1 MANDK
6 VYLLIGGAQGSGIE
20 TTSYV
25 LTAALARR
33 GYGVLSNREYFSN
46 IVGRHSYIQ
55 MAVSSEG
62 IPRSHTFPVDFVGA
76 IDAETV
82 FTHYDDVR
90 EGGYLL
96 YDKDTQ
102 NTRLIQIKSMEPELA
117 ERLKERFQEMGIEP
131 KLASLID
138 YLANNVGVKVIG
150 LSYRAVLDKLRQKYG
165 LGLAQLQRYRSSIPI
180 GVVAGLMDLDIDSV
194 VYGLSKRFA
203 GRQKIVETNRFLV
216 TEIMEE
222 VKELYGSPLKLEK
235 SKLDH
240 DELLLVSGN
249 DIVGMG
255 KAVGGLRFQS
265 YYPITP
271 AADESLFLERYE
283 SLRADGESK
292 GSMLIFQTEDEIAAI
307 TSAIGA
313 ALAGVRSSTTT
324 SGPGFSLMAEGIGW
338 AGMNEVPVVIT
349 IYQRGGPS
357 TGLPTRG
364 SQADMLFSIF
374 AGHGEFAKIVIS
386 SGDHMEAFYDS
397 IWAFNLAERYQ
408 TPVIHLLDKFLA
420 NSITTLPVPDF
431 SSIRIERGKII
442 LEADKGPFKRFD
454 TSETISPRPV
464 IGSGAIT
471 WYTGDEHD
479 EYGHISEDPVNRD
492 IMYEK
497 RTVKKLELI
506 DKEVP
511 PEERVQLYGSTDADF
526 LLVGWGMVKGPALD
540 ALRELEGEG
549 IKGAYLSLRMLNPL
563 PSEYV
568 LGILEKFGQDKV
580 IVAEHNIM
588 AQAAQLIR
596 MNTGFQIKKQVL
608 KYNGRPIFKME
619 LADAIK
625 LLLEKKEGRVV
636 LKYAK

>member
-1 MANDK
+1 MTNEK

-55 MAVSSEG
+55 MAVSSEE

-131 KLASLID
+131 KLSSLID

-180 GVVAGLMDLDIDSV
+180 GVVAGLMDLDVDSV

-203 GRQKIVETNRFLV
+203 GREKIVETNKFLV

-235 SKLDH
+235 SKLNH

-283 SLRADGESK
+283 SLRANGESK

-386 SGDHMEAFYDS
+386 SSDHMEAFYDS

-431 SSIRIERGKII
+431 SSIKIDRGKII

-479 EYGHISEDPVNRD
+479 EYGHITEDPVNRD

-497 RTVKKLELI
+497 RTIKKLDLI

-511 PEERVQLYGSTDADF
+511 PEERAQLYGTTDADF

-568 LGILEKFGQDKV
+568 LGILEKFGQDNV
-580 IVAEHNIM
+580 IIAEHNVM
-588 AQAAQLIR
+588 AQAAKLIR
-596 MNTGFQIKKQVL
+596 MNTGFEIKKQVL

-625 LLLEKKEGRVV
+625 LLLEKKEGMVV

>member
-1 MANDK
+1 MTNEK

-55 MAVSSEG
+55 MAVSSEE

-131 KLASLID
+131 KLSSLID

-180 GVVAGLMDLDIDSV
+180 GVVAGLMDLDVDSV

-203 GRQKIVETNRFLV
+203 GREKIVETNKFLV

-235 SKLDH
+235 SKLNH

-283 SLRADGESK
+283 SLRANGESK

-386 SGDHMEAFYDS
+386 SSDHMEAFYDS

-431 SSIRIERGKII
+431 SSIKIDRGKII

-479 EYGHISEDPVNRD
+479 EYGHITEDPVNRD

-497 RTVKKLELI
+497 RTIKKLDLI

-511 PEERVQLYGSTDADF
+511 PEERAQLYGTTDADF

-568 LGILEKFGQDKV
+568 LGILEKFGQDNV
-580 IVAEHNIM
+580 IIAEHNVM
-588 AQAAQLIR
+588 AQAAKLIR
-596 MNTGFQIKKQVL
+596 MNTGFEIKKQVL

>member
-1 MANDK
+1 MTNK
-6 VYLLIGGAQGSGIE
+6 NVYLIIGGAQGSGIE

-55 MAVSSEG
+55 MAVSSEE

-76 IDAETV
+76 IDAESV
-82 FTHYDDVR
+82 FTHYDDLK
-90 EGGYLL
+90 EGGHLL
-96 YDKDTQ
+96 YDKDTE
-102 NTRLIQIKSMEPELA
+102 NTRLIQIKSMEPELT
-117 ERLKERFQEMGIEP
+117 ERLQERFKELGIEP
-131 KLASLID
+131 KLSSLVN
-138 YLANNVGVKVIG
+138 YLANNVGVKLIG
-150 LSYRAVLDKLRQKYG
+150 LSYRSVLDKLRQKYG
-165 LGLAQLQRYRSSIPI
+165 LGLAQLQRFRSSIPI
-180 GVVAGLMDLDIDSV
+180 GVVAGLMDLDPESV
-194 VYGLSKRFA
+194 TFGLNKRFA
-203 GRQKIVETNRFLV
+203 GKQKVVEMNQFLIG
-216 TEIMEE
+216 EISNE
-222 VKELYGSPLKLEK
+222 VKELYGSPLKLGS
-235 SKLDH
+235 SKLEH
-240 DELLLVSGN
+240 PELLLVSGN
-249 DIVGMG
+249 DVVGMG

-283 SLRADGESK
+283 SLKTNGESM

-313 ALAGVRSSTTT
+313 ALAGVRSATTT
-324 SGPGFSLMAEGIGW
+324 SGPGFSLMVEGMGW

-374 AGHGEFAKIVIS
+374 GGHGEFAKIVIS
-386 SGDHMEAFYDS
+386 SSDHLEAFYDA

-408 TPVIHLLDKFLA
+408 TPVVHLLDKFLA
-420 NSITTLPVPDF
+420 NSITTMPVPDF
-431 SSIRIERGKII
+431 SQIQIDRGKII
-442 LEADKGPFKRFD
+442 FETEKGPFKRFD
-454 TSETISPRPV
+454 TSDTISPRPV

-479 EYGHISEDPVNRD
+479 EYGHISEDPINRD

-497 RTVKKLELI
+497 RTIKKLELI
-506 DKEVP
+506 DKEIP
-511 PEERVQLYGSTDADF
+511 SEQRVVLYGGENADF

-549 IKGAYLSLRMLNPL
+549 LKGSYLSLRMLNPM
-563 PSEYV
+563 PSEY
-568 LGILEKFGQDKV
+568 LRKILDKFGPDNV
-580 IVAEHNIM
+580 MIAEHNIM

-596 MNTGFQIKKQVL
+596 MNTGFEIKKKIL

-619 LADAIK
+619 LIDAIK
-625 LLLEKKEGRVV
+625 LLMEKKEGRVV

>member
-1 MANDK
+1 MTNDK

-55 MAVSSEG
+55 MAVSSKE

-180 GVVAGLMDLDIDSV
+180 GVVAGLMDLDVDSV

-203 GRQKIVETNRFLV
+203 GREKIVETNKFLV
-216 TEIMEE
+216 TEIMKE

-235 SKLDH
+235 SKLNH

-283 SLRADGESK
+283 SLRANGESK

-431 SSIRIERGKII
+431 SPIKIDRGKII

-479 EYGHISEDPVNRD
+479 EYGHITEDPVNRD

-497 RTVKKLELI
+497 RTIKKLDLI

-511 PEERVQLYGSTDADF
+511 PEERAQLYGTTDADF

-568 LGILEKFGQDKV
+568 LGILEKFGQDNV
-580 IVAEHNIM
+580 IIAEHNVM
-588 AQAAQLIR
+588 AQAAKLIR
-596 MNTGFQIKKQVL
+596 MNTGFEIKKQVL

>member
-55 MAVSSEG
+55 MAVSSEE

-102 NTRLIQIKSMEPELA
+102 NTRLIQIKSMESELA
-117 ERLKERFQEMGIEP
+117 ERLKERFQELGIEL

-568 LGILEKFGQDKV
+568 LGILEKFGQDKI

>member
-283 SLRADGESK
+283 SLRVDGESK